1 MRAHTL
7 RRIPGG
13 GTVRGMELH
22 ARSLWLVTEP
32 LHAVCYFDEKCRA
45 LGKDLGLKGFWMGY
59 FASRTAPLG
68 AVEPAAATAV
78 LGVFAPGMVAR
89 ALPAA
94 WSVAG
99 PAHIL
104 DERGSR
110 AAQALRRIDPELEH
124 RTTDL
129 LPPLQTLVD
138 EAPATARPL
147 FAANRALCDHADPV
161 ERLWQLVTALRE
173 FRGDAHL
180 AVLADEG
187 LDGCEALVLAAASGR
202 VPKDTIREDRG
213 WSEEE
218 WAAASD
224 RLRSRDL
231 VDADGHATEHGLQ
244 ERERIEHA
252 TDRLAGRMLH
262 ALPEAETEALL
273 HALDAVARRVLAADV
288 LPFPN
293 PIGLPHLDEPL
304 PRAAER
310 PTGPAAAP
318 PAP

>member
-1 MRAHTL
+1 
-7 RRIPGG
+7 
-13 GTVRGMELH
+13 MELH

-32 LHAVCYFDEKCRA
+32 LHAVCYFAEECRG
-45 LGKDLGLKGFWMGY
+45 LGRALGLKGFWMGY

-94 WSVAG
+94 WSIAS
-99 PAHIL
+99 PAHVL
-104 DERGSR
+104 DERGTR
-110 AAQALRRIDPELEH
+110 AAHALRRIDPDLE
-124 RTTDL
+124 RKATEL
-129 LPPLQTLVD
+129 LPPLQTVVD
-138 EAPATARPL
+138 DAPDLARPL

-202 VPKDTIREDRG
+202 VPRDTIRQDRG

-218 WAAASD
+218 WADATD
-224 RLRSRDL
+224 RLRARHL
-231 VDADGHATEHGLQ
+231 VDAQGEATALGR
-244 ERERIEHA
+244 RERDRIEQA
-252 TDRLAGRMLH
+252 TDRLAARLLH
-262 ALPEAETEALL
+262 SLPEAETEALL
-273 HALDAVARRVLAADV
+273 ESLDPLARRVLASDV

-293 PIGLPHLDEPL
+293 PIGLPHLDEPVA
-304 PRAAER
+304 R
-310 PTGPAAAP
+310 T
-318 PAP
+318 

>member
-1 MRAHTL
+1 
-7 RRIPGG
+7 
-13 GTVRGMELH
+13 MELR
-22 ARSLWLVTEP
+22 ARSLWLLTEP
-32 LHAVCYFDEKCRA
+32 LHAVCYFDDKCRA

-94 WSVAG
+94 WSVTS
-99 PAHIL
+99 PAHVL

-110 AAQALRRIDPELEH
+110 AAHALRGIAPELEH
-124 RTTDL
+124 AAAGM
-129 LPPLQTLVD
+129 LPPLQAIVD
-138 EAPATARPL
+138 AAPATARPL

-161 ERLWQLVTALRE
+161 ERLWQLVTTLRE

-202 VPKDTIREDRG
+202 VPRDTMRQDRG

-218 WAAASD
+218 WSAAAD
-224 RLRSRDL
+224 RLRARGF
-231 VDADGHATEHGLQ
+231 VDAQGDATEHGRR
-244 ERERIEHA
+244 ERERIEAA
-252 TDRLAGRMLH
+252 TDRLAGRLLQPLPDAETERMLH
-262 ALPEAETEALL
+262 ALEP
-273 HALDAVARRVLAADV
+273 AVRRILAADV

-293 PIGLPHLDEPL
+293 PIGLPHLDEPT
-304 PRAAER
+304 PRSANSR
-310 PTGPAAAP
+310 
-318 PAP
+318 

>member
-1 MRAHTL
+1 MDL
-7 RRIPGG
+7 Q
-13 GTVRGMELH
+13 

-94 WSVAG
+94 WDIAG
-99 PAHIL
+99 PAHVL

-110 AAQALRRIDPELEH
+110 AAHALRGIDPEVEH
-124 RTTDL
+124 RATEL
-129 LPPLQTLVD
+129 LPPLQVIVD
-138 EAPATARPL
+138 DASATARPL

-161 ERLWQLVTALRE
+161 ERLWQLVTTLRE

-187 LDGCEALVLAAASGR
+187 FDGCEALVLAAAAGR
-202 VPKDTIREDRG
+202 VPRDTIRQDRG

-218 WAAASD
+218 WAAAAD

-231 VDADGHATEHGLQ
+231 VDAQGSATEHGLE

-252 TDRLAGRMLH
+252 TDRLAGRL
-262 ALPEAETEALL
+262 LRSLSEAETEGLLAALEP
-273 HALDAVARRVLAADV
+273 VVRRILAADV

-293 PIGLPHLDEPL
+293 PIGLPHLDEPVL
-304 PRAAER
+304 RGGGAA
-310 PTGPAAAP
+310 
-318 PAP
+318 

>member
-1 MRAHTL
+1 
-7 RRIPGG
+7 
-13 GTVRGMELH
+13 MELH

-32 LHAVCYFDEKCRA
+32 LHAVCYFDEECRG
-45 LGKDLGLKGFWMGY
+45 LGKALGLKGFWMGY

-78 LGVFAPGMVAR
+78 LGVFAPRMVAR

-94 WSVAG
+94 WSIAG
-99 PAHIL
+99 PAHVL

-110 AAQALRRIDPELEH
+110 AARALRRIDPELD
-124 RTTDL
+124 RTATDL
-129 LPPLQTLVD
+129 LPPLQAIVD
-138 EAPATARPL
+138 AAPPTARPL

-180 AVLADEG
+180 SVLADEA

-202 VPKDTIREDRG
+202 VPRDTIREDRG
-213 WSEEE
+213 WTEEE
-218 WAAASD
+218 WAAATD

-231 VDADGHATEHGLQ
+231 VDARGEATEHGRR
-244 ERERIEHA
+244 ERERIEQA
-252 TDRLAGRMLH
+252 TDRLAARMLH
-262 ALPEAETEALL
+262 ALPEADTEALL
-273 HALDAVARRVLAADV
+273 HGLEPVVRRIMAASL

-304 PRAAER
+304 AHDGR
-310 PTGPAAAP
+310 GPAQPFPGAFGDS
-318 PAP
+318 

>member
-1 MRAHTL
+1 
-7 RRIPGG
+7 
-13 GTVRGMELH
+13 MELH
-22 ARSLWLVTEP
+22 ARSLWLMTEP

-94 WSVAG
+94 WSLAG

-138 EAPATARPL
+138 QAPATARPL

-187 LDGCEALVLAAASGR
+187 LDGCEAVVLAAASGR

-218 WAAASD
+218 WAAATD
-224 RLRSRDL
+224 RLRSRHL
-231 VDADGHATEHGLQ
+231 VDADGNATEHGLR
-244 ERERIEHA
+244 ERERIENA

-262 ALPEAETEALL
+262 ALPETETEALL
-273 HALDAVARRVLAADV
+273 HALDAVVRRVLAADV

-304 PRAAER
+304 PHARQATPEPR
-310 PTGPAAAP
+310 PAS
-318 PAP
+318 